1 MTNVA
6 ASTNAN
12 LDNLANVL
20 AEAHKGFTGLIIKK
34 TGVEKGGV
42 RYEDD
47 FVHAVIVTG
56 FKYQSLVE
64 RSLAKVQSLG
74 VQDTEWIVSKG
85 YHGWER
91 VWKKSDTLPGL
102 QASCQALGLDSTGKK
117 ADLVARLEAA
127 VPGGLIK
134 VDLTR
139 SHVDEAITEV
149 VSDLQ
154 RTLDGE
160 TEPTN
165 GHVFEPLVVNG
176 EKVRGCR
183 VYVGPADDTQE
194 LAAPKGT
201 VYLQGLMIGQKVL
214 VPAENGKAPE
224 SMSAP
229 LTVAKNLVRRLL
241 PVGRYVSYKLEP
253 STEENPVC
261 NWILNIGG
269 EAVAAANTVG
279 VEVSSDNAN
288 EAVAV

>member
-1 MTNVA
+1 MTD
-6 ASTNAN
+6 TNAS
-12 LDNLANVL
+12 LPVLAQSL
-20 AEAHKGFTGLIIKK
+20 AEARKGFTGLIIKK

-47 FVHAVIVTG
+47 TVHAVIVTG

-102 QASCQALGLDSTGKK
+102 QASCQTLGLDDTGKK

-127 VPGGLIK
+127 VPGGFVK

-139 SHVDEAITEV
+139 SHVDEAIAEV
-149 VSDLQ
+149 AADLQ
-154 RTLDGE
+154 RTLNGE

-165 GHVFEPLVVNG
+165 GHVFEPLVVDG
-176 EKVRGCR
+176 DQVRGCR
-183 VYVGPADDTQE
+183 VYVGPADETQE
-194 LAAPKGT
+194 PAAPKGT
-201 VYLQGLMIGQKVL
+201 IYLQGLIIGQKVL

-224 SMSAP
+224 SMSGP
-229 LTVAKNLVRRLL
+229 ITVAKNLVRRLL
-241 PVGRYVSYKLEP
+241 PIGRYVSYKLEP
-253 STEENPVC
+253 GAD
-261 NWILNIGG
+261 WILNIGG
-269 EAVAAANTVG
+269 EAVAAAETDDVQVN
-279 VEVSSDNAN
+279 SDNAN
-288 EAVAV
+288 EALIAV